1 MWKSDIY
8 KTFNSNRNEFSPY
21 GLTIEKWRPE
31 LMCRFDRHNEI
42 EINYL
47 IEGSITYLVNGRKV
61 TIPSG
66 RIVMFWGLM
75 SHQIIDFEKSDFY
88 YVCTIPLSTFLLL
101 NLPKPMIDRVLK
113 GDVLVERE
121 SDKREWDIF
130 LFEQWFCDI
139 NSNNNVHASTMEMNG
154 RLHRFFNNI
163 DDTICQSSADNTN
176 SKLHS
181 TELKLIDKMV
191 LFIAKNYS
199 NGIKVT
205 DVGKEV
211 GLHPDYANNIF
222 KKAFNTTI
230 SEYIITE
237 KILHAQRLLIMEDK
251 SITDIVYDSGFNSIS
266 CFNSAFMKINGCTPR
281 EYRKNN
287 KML

>member
-21 GLTIEKWRPE
+21 GLTMEKWRPE
-31 LMCRFDRHNEI
+31 LMCRFDRHNEV

-47 IEGSITYLVNGRKV
+47 IEGSITYLINGRKV
-61 TIPSG
+61 TVPSG

-75 SHQIIDFEKSDFY
+75 SHQIIDFEKSAFY
-88 YVCTIPLSTFLLL
+88 YVCTIPLSMFLLW

-121 SDKREWDIF
+121 SDKKEWDIF
-130 LFEQWFCDI
+130 LFEQWFSDI
-139 NSNNNVHASTMEMNG
+139 NSNDNVIASTMEMNG
-154 RLHRFFNNI
+154 RLHRFFYNI
-163 DDTICQSSADNTN
+163 DDTICQSGTDNKN

-181 TELKLIDKMV
+181 KELMLIDKMV

-199 NGIKVT
+199 NGIKVA

-266 CFNSAFMKINGCTPR
+266 CFNSAFIKNNGCTPR

>member
-8 KTFNSNRNEFSPY
+8 KTFNNNRNDFSPY
-21 GLTIEKWRPE
+21 GLTMEKWRPE
-31 LMCRFDRHNEI
+31 LMCRFDRHNEV

-47 IEGSITYLVNGRKV
+47 IEGSITYLINGRKETV
-61 TIPSG
+61 PSG

-75 SHQIIDFEKSDFY
+75 SHQIIDFEKSAFY
-88 YVCTIPLSTFLLL
+88 YVCTIPLSMFLLW

-121 SDKREWDIF
+121 SDKKEWDIF
-130 LFEQWFCDI
+130 LFEQWFSDI
-139 NSNNNVHASTMEMNG
+139 NSNDNVIASTMEMNG
-154 RLHRFFNNI
+154 RLHRFFYNI
-163 DDTICQSSADNTN
+163 DDTICQSGTDNKN

-181 TELKLIDKMV
+181 KELMLIDKMV

-199 NGIKVT
+199 NGIKVA

-211 GLHPDYANNIF
+211 GLHPDYANHIF

-230 SEYIITE
+230 SQYVITE
-237 KILHAQRLLIMEDK
+237 KLLHAQRLLIMDDM

>member
-8 KTFNSNRNEFSPY
+8 KTFNNNRNDFSPY
-21 GLTIEKWRPE
+21 GLTMEKWRPE
-31 LMCRFDRHNEI
+31 LMCRFDRHNEV

-47 IEGSITYLVNGRKV
+47 IEGSITYLINGRKV
-61 TIPSG
+61 TVPSG

-75 SHQIIDFEKSDFY
+75 SHQIIDFEKSAFY
-88 YVCTIPLSTFLLL
+88 YVCTIPLSMFLLW

-121 SDKREWDIF
+121 SDKKEWDIF
-130 LFEQWFCDI
+130 LFEQWFSDI
-139 NSNNNVHASTMEMNG
+139 NSNDNVIASTMEMNG
-154 RLHRFFNNI
+154 RLHRFFYNI
-163 DDTICQSSADNTN
+163 DDTICQSGTDNKN

-181 TELKLIDKMV
+181 KELMLIDKMV

-199 NGIKVT
+199 NGIKVA

-211 GLHPDYANNIF
+211 GLHPDYANHIF

-230 SEYIITE
+230 SQYVITE
-237 KILHAQRLLIMEDK
+237 KLLHAQRLLIMDDM

>member
-21 GLTIEKWRPE
+21 GLTMEKWRPE
-31 LMCRFDRHNEI
+31 LMCRFDRHNEV

-47 IEGSITYLVNGRKV
+47 IEGSITYLINGRKV
-61 TIPSG
+61 TVPSG

-75 SHQIIDFEKSDFY
+75 SHQIIDFEKSAFY
-88 YVCTIPLSTFLLL
+88 YVCTIPLSMFLLW

-121 SDKREWDIF
+121 SDKKEWDIF
-130 LFEQWFCDI
+130 LFEQWFSDI
-139 NSNNNVHASTMEMNG
+139 NSNDNVIASTMEMNG
-154 RLHRFFNNI
+154 RLHRFFYNI
-163 DDTICQSSADNTN
+163 DDTICQSGTDNKN

-181 TELKLIDKMV
+181 KELMLIDKMV

-199 NGIKVT
+199 NGIKVA

-211 GLHPDYANNIF
+211 GLHPDYANHIF

-230 SEYIITE
+230 SQYVITE
-237 KILHAQRLLIMEDK
+237 KLLHAQRLLIMDDM

>member
-8 KTFNSNRNEFSPY
+8 KTFNNNRNDFSPY
-21 GLTIEKWRPE
+21 GLTMEKWRPE
-31 LMCRFDRHNEI
+31 LMCRFDRHNEV

-47 IEGSITYLVNGRKV
+47 IEGSITYLINGRKV
-61 TIPSG
+61 TVPSG

-75 SHQIIDFEKSDFY
+75 SHQIIDFEKSAFY
-88 YVCTIPLSTFLLL
+88 YVCTIPLSMFLLW

-121 SDKREWDIF
+121 SDKKEWDIF
-130 LFEQWFCDI
+130 LFEQWFSDI
-139 NSNNNVHASTMEMNG
+139 NSNDNVIASTMEMNG
-154 RLHRFFNNI
+154 RLHRFFYNI
-163 DDTICQSSADNTN
+163 DDTICQSGTDNKN

-181 TELKLIDKMV
+181 KELMLIDKMV

-199 NGIKVT
+199 NGIKVA

-211 GLHPDYANNIF
+211 GLHPDYANHIF

-230 SEYIITE
+230 SQYVITE
-237 KILHAQRLLIMEDK
+237 KLLHAQRLLIMDDM

-266 CFNSAFMKINGCTPR
+266 CFNSAFIKNNGCTPR
-281 EYRKNN
+281 EYRKRN

>member
-8 KTFNSNRNEFSPY
+8 KTFNNNRNDFSPY
-21 GLTIEKWRPE
+21 GLTMEKWRPE
-31 LMCRFDRHNEI
+31 LMCRFDRHNEV

-47 IEGSITYLVNGRKV
+47 IEGSITYLINGRKV
-61 TIPSG
+61 TVPSG

-75 SHQIIDFEKSDFY
+75 SHQIIDFEKSAFY
-88 YVCTIPLSTFLLL
+88 YVCTIPLSMFLLW

-121 SDKREWDIF
+121 SDKKEWDIF
-130 LFEQWFCDI
+130 LFEQWFSDI
-139 NSNNNVHASTMEMNG
+139 NSNDNVIASTMEMNG
-154 RLHRFFNNI
+154 RLHRFFYNI
-163 DDTICQSSADNTN
+163 DDTICQSGTDNKN

-181 TELKLIDKMV
+181 KELMLIDKMV

-199 NGIKVT
+199 NGIKVA

-211 GLHPDYANNIF
+211 GLHPDYANHIF

-230 SEYIITE
+230 SQYVITE
-237 KILHAQRLLIMEDK
+237 KLLHAQRLLIMDDM

-281 EYRKNN
+281 EYRKRN